1 MLYLAIVGGLLSA
14 ISRII
19 LLFVL
24 SMVGLARLD
33 QSLFPEWI
41 NELIYL
47 DSANKAYL
55 ATVYIYHSHN
65 QPIAVT
71 FLQFLKR
78 DRNIIETTKKSAVV
92 DE

>member
-55 ATVYIYHSHN
+55 SMVYIHHSHN
-65 QPIAVT
+65 HPVAVT
-71 FLQFLKR
+71 FL
-78 DRNIIETTKKSAVV
+78 
-92 DE
+92 